1 MKSLGYVTCITGPD
15 FLSRGNQIQTGSGLP
30 WQLLS
35 KWNLQPKERLLIVQE
50 TCRVRMNFGDRG
62 GREGRSREGSSCFL
76 YIFFFKMPL
85 KKHTSLPIPSVSTQI
100 LYSVIVVIHN
110 FCLERGGFSEML
122 FFPDRK
128 QDNESLHLAVQY
140 VVEV

>member
-1 MKSLGYVTCITGPD
+1 MGEK
-15 FLSRGNQIQTGSGLP
+15 
-30 WQLLS
+30 
-35 KWNLQPKERLLIVQE
+35 
-50 TCRVRMNFGDRG
+50 G
-62 GREGRSREGSSCFL
+62 GAEKVLHAFFI
-76 YIFFFKMPL
+76 YFFFKMPL

-110 FCLERGGFSEML
+110 FCLERGDFSEML
-122 FFPDRK
+122 FFSDRK